1 MMNYKSFS
9 MNKVFFI
16 HSSKRKLNACDVKF
30 GGKFPYVAR
39 GSENNGIR
47 GYIDENEEYLNPGNT
62 LSFGQDTA
70 TVFYQP
76 KPYYTGDKIKVLELK
91 DYKLNE
97 EIAMYL
103 IAAIN
108 KSFSSFTWGQ
118 SSYDEKVLNSIQII
132 LPTMTV
138 KKPDWKL
145 ISEIGGT
152 AMKKIDTS
160 EWKEFRIGDLFDI
173 HPTSAYKL
181 TNTELFKNDGTTPVM
196 SNSSLNNGIGG
207 YSALKPTEEGNIIT
221 FSDTTTGA
229 DTMFYQKKPFVGYPH
244 VQGMYPKNMELKEA
258 MNENIALF
266 LISAM
271 QRTFGQGYDYA
282 NKFNREIVADGKV
295 LLPVIDDEVPDWNYM
310 QERIKELEQERIKE
324 LEHCLIAAG
333 LNEYNLSKEDLE
345 VYNRNTIFKIFNVER
360 LFGKSTR
367 GKRLKSLDRIPGE
380 LPFVTAGE
388 ADEGISDYIGNDVEV
403 FESNTSTI
411 DMFGSAKY
419 RGYKYG
425 GDDHVAVVHTE
436 KLTEGAAKYVT
447 SALHKAAHT
456 GLFSYMNNFYAKD
469 ADALNISL
477 PISLNVDGKPLIE
490 IVDGKYTYHDEGY
503 IPDWD
508 YMEKYIRVI
517 EKKVIADVV
526 KYKDQVID
534 VTRKAVNG

>member
-91 DYKLNE
+91 NYKLNE

-145 ISEIGGT
+145 ISEIGGGT
-152 AMKKIDTS
+152 AMRKLDTS
-160 EWKEFRIGDLFDI
+160 TWEEFRIGDLFASSTGNVDI
-173 HPTSAYKL
+173 QKSHINGYG
-181 TNTELFKNDGTTPVM
+181 NYVI
-196 SNSSLNNGIGG
+196 SSGVENNGIIGKSDIEANVF
-207 YSALKPTEEGNIIT
+207 SANTLTVDMFGNVFYRNFDYKMVTHARVFSLSLKDIDMDEN
-221 FSDTTTGA
+221 TG
-229 DTMFYQKKPFVGYPH
+229 
-244 VQGMYPKNMELKEA
+244 
-258 MNENIALF
+258 LF
-266 LISAM
+266 LASSMSWLNTVFSFNNMA
-271 QRTFGQGYDYA
+271 TFEKIK
-282 NKFNREIVADGKV
+282 NLKI
-295 LLPVIDDEVPDWNYM
+295 LLPAKNEDVPDWNYM

-324 LEHCLIAAG
+324 LEQYLIAAG
-333 LNEYNLSKEDLE
+333 LNDYKLSKEDLE
-345 VYNRNTIFKIFNVER
+345 IYNRNVVFKIFNVER

-388 ADEGISDYIGNDVEV
+388 ADEGISAYIGNDVEI
-403 FESNTSTI
+403 FEANTSTI

-425 GDDHVAVVHTE
+425 GDDHVAIVHTE
-436 KLTEGAAKYVT
+436 KLPEGAAKYVT
-447 SALHKAAHT
+447 TALHKAAHT

-477 PISLNVDGKPLIE
+477 PIVIRTDGKPLSE
-490 IVDGKYTYHDEGY
+490 IGTENIYHDDGY

-508 YMEKYIRVI
+508 YMDKYIRVI

-526 KYKDQVID
+526 KYKDRVIEL
-534 VTRKAVNG
+534 TKKCCHSPNNGRI